1 MVYRYNFFL
10 KPLAEGDTTVQIV
23 DNNGIVKYSID
34 PFSIINIFVKNNII
48 NINIKGNKILIN
60 FSTANEAKISL
71 PLLQERIDK
80 LKTKI
85 PNFIDK
91 KVENYIKP
99 STNIKGGLHTATSS
113 QDRDNIIFERRDWGM
128 LCYVIDDDETYQ
140 LRYGFYN
147 TDIMDNNNW
156 DILNRKNIII
166 TYNDKNFI
174 MPFDTFGDGQFTGLT
189 ISQTPVSGC
198 YVGLFVNGQ
207 EFEVGSSTNSSPAY
221 FSNDD
226 GLNAKNNIIEGDGLY
241 WNGNISGTDLLQ
253 GWRLSLYYLV

>member
-1 MVYRYNFFL
+1 
-10 KPLAEGDTTVQIV
+10 
-23 DNNGIVKYSID
+23 
-34 PFSIINIFVKNNII
+34 
-48 NINIKGNKILIN
+48 LIN

-156 DILNRKNIII
+156 DILNRKNNLVHNPI
-166 TYNDKNFI
+166 TELISDIQGYGDI
-174 MPFDTFGDGQFTGLT
+174 VTFGDTNGLT
-189 ISQTPVSGC
+189 PGLIYYLNNDGNWSQSTNNSITESKGLLSIALGSNSSDGMLVTGYIKGLSYSLSIGQTIYLGQSGIIT
-198 YVGLFVNGQ
+198 NNIPTD
-207 EFEVGSSTNSSPAY
+207 VGSVVRVIGYSIN
-221 FSNDD
+221 
-226 GLNAKNNIIEGDGLY
+226 NNIIYFNPDNTWIQL
-241 WNGNISGTDLLQ
+241 
-253 GWRLSLYYLV
+253 